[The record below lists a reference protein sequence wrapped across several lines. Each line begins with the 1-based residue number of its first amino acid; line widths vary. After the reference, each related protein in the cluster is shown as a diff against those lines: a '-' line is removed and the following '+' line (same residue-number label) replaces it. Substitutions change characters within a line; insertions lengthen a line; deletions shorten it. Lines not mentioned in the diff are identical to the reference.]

1 MTAPGGSFS
10 RRTAGVL
17 LHPTSLPGD
26 HGGLGASARQFI
38 DWLATAGFTVWQVLP
53 LGPVG
58 ADGSPYWSRAD
69 GALNPLLIDRR
80 EWLPAA
86 VAPGEFSEF
95 CATQADWLE
104 DYALFEALA
113 AMHDGAPWWLWPAPL
128 RDREAAALA
137 QARAQLAGRLHDCR
151 VEQWNAERQWQ
162 AVRRYAAQRGIQL
175 FGDLPIYVAPDSVS
189 VWSQRGQFQLN
200 ADGTRRAVAGVPP
213 DYFSEDGQLWGNP
226 LYDWQQAERDG
237 FAFWR
242 QRLGWAQRRF
252 DLLRIDHFR
261 GLASYWSVPATAS
274 SAREGQWVAAPGA
287 ALLAALRAQLPGLA
301 LVAEDLGVITPDVTA
316 LRHAYALPGMRVMQF
331 GFDGSGDNPHL
342 PHNYASDVIAYS
354 GTHDNDTTLG
364 WYRSLPGSA
373 AIIVDRYLGL
383 QAGSA
388 DQVVVAA
395 LLRALWTSVAP
406 LAVAPL
412 QDLLALGNEARLN
425 VPGTASGN
433 WRWRL
438 AADSLHASQA
448 HELRAMLQITGR
460 SNRSYSAT

>member
-1 MTAPGGSFS
+1 
-10 RRTAGVL
+10 
-17 LHPTSLPGD
+17 
-26 HGGLGASARQFI
+26 
-38 DWLATAGFTVWQVLP
+38 
-53 LGPVG
+53 
-58 ADGSPYWSRAD
+58 
-69 GALNPLLIDRR
+69 
-80 EWLPAA
+80 
-86 VAPGEFSEF
+86 
-95 CATQADWLE
+95 
-104 DYALFEALA
+104 
-113 AMHDGAPWWLWPAPL
+113 
-128 RDREAAALA
+128 
-137 QARAQLAGRLHDCR
+137 
-151 VEQWNAERQWQ
+151 
-162 AVRRYAAQRGIQL
+162 
-175 FGDLPIYVAPDSVS
+175 
-189 VWSQRGQFQLN
+189 
-200 ADGTRRAVAGVPP
+200 
-213 DYFSEDGQLWGNP
+213 
-226 LYDWQQAERDG
+226 
-237 FAFWR
+237 
-242 QRLGWAQRRF
+242 
-252 DLLRIDHFR
+252 
-261 GLASYWSVPATAS
+261 
-274 SAREGQWVAAPGA
+274 
-287 ALLAALRAQLPGLA
+287 
-301 LVAEDLGVITPDVTA
+301 
-316 LRHAYALPGMRVMQF
+316 MQF

-364 WYRSLPGSA
+364 WYRSLPRSA